1 MWYGLENLSETLLRG
16 VAHDVFRCI
25 YCDNRELKHSN
36 TPMETMLRDGRM
48 QKTIFCDRC
57 GKELTYLNERTY
69 GLSLKQISQQH
80 NDASK
85 SVWNR
90 RPLWSLTN
98 ESER

>member
-1 MWYGLENLSETLLRG
+1 MWFGLAGLSEMLMRG
-16 VAHDVFRCI
+16 AAHDVFRCI
-25 YCDNRELKHSN
+25 YCNNRELTRSN
-36 TPMETMLRDGRM
+36 NPMETMLRDGRM
-48 QKTIFCDRC
+48 QKVISCNKC

-69 GLSLKQISQQH
+69 GLTLKQISQQH

-85 SVWNR
+85 SVWKR